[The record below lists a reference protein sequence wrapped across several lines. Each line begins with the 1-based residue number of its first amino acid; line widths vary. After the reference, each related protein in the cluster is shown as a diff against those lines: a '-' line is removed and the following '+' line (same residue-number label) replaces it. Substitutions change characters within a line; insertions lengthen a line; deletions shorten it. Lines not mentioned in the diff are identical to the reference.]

1 MQEPTTALGLIWV
14 GALQNAKLD
23 DGSEERRKKAG
34 VMSLSLLLYSFLF
47 PVKKFEKLFSN
58 SATNHQSMQVLS
70 FPQTHGCNVLYTLI
84 FGFLYFSLSFHN
96 PATGKNKEAEH
107 TTAATTLLI
116 MYLRKNGCIWCN
128 NSYGDACISKEG
140 LQKYKL

>member
-1 MQEPTTALGLIWV
+1 MTYQEAP
-14 GALQNAKLD
+14 
-23 DGSEERRKKAG
+23 SELFSAERRKKAG

-58 SATNHQSMQVLS
+58 SATHHQSMQVLS
-70 FPQTHGCNVLYTLI
+70 FPQTHGCNVLCTQI

-116 MYLRKNGCIWCN
+116 MYLRKNRCI
-128 NSYGDACISKEG
+128 
-140 LQKYKL
+140 